1 MDSKLKAAH
10 LAQIESELVAD
21 GSIELIETST
31 AVIHPG
37 QELLPYAMSVFVP
50 DMAKR
55 ELMTNLERMQS
66 LSQEGFNPVPH
77 VAARRLV
84 SETQLREFLSR
95 AVEECQVRRI
105 LLIAGDAREP
115 AGPFEDT
122 LDILD
127 SGIVEACGIKEI
139 SFPGYPEGHSL
150 IAPLALQ
157 QALARKL
164 AWANAVGISASVMT
178 QFSFTPVRV
187 IQFCATLAQE
197 APGVPVY
204 VGMAGPTDLV
214 SLMRYARLC
223 GVSTSLRA
231 LQDLGMKAA
240 KLVMHTDPMEQL
252 HLLAHHCA
260 TDAASNIIGIHLY
273 SFGGF
278 PGSAQWMRDVIA
290 AAAAGPER
298 SQAL

>member
-1 MDSKLKAAH
+1 MDSKLIEARIS
-10 LAQIESELVAD
+10 QIESELVAD

-55 ELMTNLERMQS
+55 QLMTNLERMQS
-66 LSQEGFNPVPH
+66 LSLEGFNPVPH
-77 VAARRLV
+77 IAARRLL

-115 AGPFEDT
+115 AGPYQDT
-122 LDILD
+122 LDVLD
-127 SGIVEACGIKEI
+127 SGIVESCGIKEV
-139 SFPGYPEGHSL
+139 SFAGYPEGHPL
-150 IAPLALQ
+150 ISQQALQ
-157 QALARKL
+157 HALARKL
-164 AWANAVGISASVMT
+164 AWADEVGISASVMT
-178 QFSFTPVRV
+178 QFSFTPVRI

-204 VGMAGPTDLV
+204 VGMAGPTDLL

-231 LQDLGMKAA
+231 LQDLGMTVA

-260 TDAASNIIGIHLY
+260 TDATSNIIGIHLY

-278 PGSAQWMRDVIA
+278 PGSAQWMHDVIA
-290 AAAAGPER
+290 AAAAGPGL